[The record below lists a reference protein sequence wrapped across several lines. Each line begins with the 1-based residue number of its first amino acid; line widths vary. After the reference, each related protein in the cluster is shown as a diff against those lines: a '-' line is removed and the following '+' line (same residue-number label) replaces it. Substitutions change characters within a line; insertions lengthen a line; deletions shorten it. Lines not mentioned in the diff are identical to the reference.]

1 MPYSF
6 PNQKWIQVHKPRV
19 TERFLQISHEDWMQ
33 ANKTLTPFGLQLY
46 LYLASNNNNY
56 EFALSPADAEERAG
70 IKLTTF
76 RKYMRRL
83 EEEGYLVWKHG
94 NVFDFYT
101 SPRDPKERTHPD
113 KHSDSIEFEET
124 PCEVKDS
131 RDEVI
136 VNAVRSIFSPDEAGG
151 SHLASISSQSIREI
165 DNRYIDKRDDEIDKI
180 DAGTPRSPARP
191 DGKPSELAS
200 KGSEETFS
208 SRARINPNNF
218 VF

>member
-1 MPYSF
+1 MPRSV
-6 PNQKWIQVHKPRV
+6 PHQKWIRIHKPKV
-19 TERFLQISHEDWMQ
+19 TDHFLQISHSEWMN

-76 RKYMRRL
+76 RKYMRLL
-83 EEEGYLVWKHG
+83 EEQGYLVWKHG

-101 SPRDPKERTHPD
+101 SPREPKDRTHPD

-124 PCEVKDS
+124 PCEAEDS
-131 RDEVI
+131 HGEVG
-136 VNAVRSIFSPDEAGG
+136 VNAARSILPPDEAG
-151 SHLASISSQSIREI
+151 SSYLASIPSRSNREI
-165 DNRYIDKRDDEIDKI
+165 DNRYIDKREDGVDNI
-180 DAGTPRSPARP
+180 DAEIPRTPARP

-200 KGSEETFS
+200 KGLEEIFS
-208 SRARINPNNF
+208 SSARINPNDF